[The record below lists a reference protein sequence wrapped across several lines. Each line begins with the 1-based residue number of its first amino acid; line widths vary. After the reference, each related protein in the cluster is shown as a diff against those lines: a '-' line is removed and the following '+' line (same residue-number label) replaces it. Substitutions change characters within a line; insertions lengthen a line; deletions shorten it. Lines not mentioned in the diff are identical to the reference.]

1 MLHTLGTTFLSKG
14 GKQGDLLLYINIVGI
29 MISQAMPIYKE
40 FSVISLLPLSKEN
53 ASDEHKYFN

>member
-1 MLHTLGTTFLSKG
+1 MLHTLGTTFLRKG
-14 GKQGDLLLYINIVGI
+14 GKQEDLLLYINIVGI

-40 FSVISLLPLSKEN
+40 FSVISLLPLIKEN